1 MKNRPLAFQIWVVIS
16 GILLAISIL
25 LLVLFSNTLRDF
37 FTNET
42 YTTIENEQHVLTE
55 YRLPGSIERR
65 YYSEEATAP
74 TTVRS
79 VQHVLLPES
88 EDAASD
94 RNLTTLSS
102 SFIHKVYKLA
112 NKQDVKMKRYS
123 EDVNGEKVFFVI
135 KKGLSVN
142 GQSAMMLS
150 YALDSY
156 RDDLAFTLFKQLLFI
171 LTGVILLSWIPAI
184 WLAKYLSRPL
194 VSFEKHVKRISEQDW
209 DDPVIVDRQ
218 DEIGKLGHTIEDM
231 RQKLVQKD
239 ETERTLLQNISHDL
253 KTPVMVIRGYTQSIK
268 DGIFPKGDLENTID
282 VIEGEAEKLEKKI
295 KDLLYLTK
303 LDYLLKQNVH
313 HETFSIAE
321 VTEEVIER
329 LKWSRKELSWVID
342 VEVDTVMPGDP
353 EQWSKL
359 LENILENQIRY
370 AETKIEVSIKKDVQN
385 IFITI
390 KNDGPHI
397 EDEMLTSL
405 YEPFNK
411 GKKGEF
417 GIGLS
422 IVKRIL
428 TLHKASIAI
437 ENDKTGVTYRIAVP
451 KK

>member
-1 MKNRPLAFQIWVVIS
+1 MKNKPLAFQIWVVIS

-37 FTNET
+37 FTDET

-55 YRLPGSIERR
+55 YRLPGSIERG
-65 YYSEEATAP
+65 YYSEDATAP
-74 TTVRS
+74 TTFRS
-79 VQHVLLPES
+79 VQHVLLPEREES
-88 EDAASD
+88 ASD
-94 RNLTTLSS
+94 KDLNYFSS

-112 NKQDVKMKRYS
+112 GRQHSVTKRYS
-123 EDVNGEKVFFVI
+123 ADISGEKVFFVI
-135 KKGLSVN
+135 KKGLTIN
-142 GQSAMMLS
+142 GQDAMMLS

-171 LTGVILLSWIPAI
+171 IAGVILLSWIPAI

-194 VSFEKHVKRISEQDW
+194 VSLEKHVKRISKQDW
-209 DDPVIVDRQ
+209 DDPVIVDRK

-231 RQKLVQKD
+231 RSKLVQKD

-268 DGIFPKGDLENTID
+268 DGIFPKGDLETTID

-303 LDYLLKQNVH
+303 LDYLMKQRVH
-313 HETFSIAE
+313 HETFDIVK

-329 LKWSRKELSWVID
+329 LKWARKELSWT
-342 VEVDTVMPGDP
+342 VETEDALMMPGDP

-370 AETKIEVSIKKDVQN
+370 AETAIHIRISQN
-385 IFITI
+385 QQQIVMTVE
-390 KNDGPHI
+390 NDGPPI
-397 EDEMLTSL
+397 EDEMLSSL

-428 TLHKASIAI
+428 TLHKASISI
-437 ENDKTGVTYRIAVP
+437 ENDQSGVIYRIIIP
-451 KK
+451 K

>member
-1 MKNRPLAFQIWVVIS
+1 MKNKPLAFQIWVVIS

-79 VQHVLLPES
+79 VQHVLLPEN
-88 EDAASD
+88 EEASSD
-94 RNLTTLSS
+94 KDLSILSS

-112 NKQDVKMKRYS
+112 DKQEAKKKRYS
-123 EDVNGEKVFFVI
+123 ADVNGEKVFFVI

-156 RDDLAFTLFKQLLFI
+156 RDDLAYTLFKQLLFI
-171 LTGVILLSWIPAI
+171 IAVVILLSWIPAI

-209 DDPVIVDRQ
+209 DDPVKVDRK
-218 DEIGKLGHTIEDM
+218 DEIGKLGHTIEEM

-268 DGIFPKGDLENTID
+268 DGIFPKGDLENTVD
-282 VIEGEAEKLEKKI
+282 VIECEALKLEKKI

-303 LDYLLKQNVH
+303 LDYLAKQKVQH
-313 HETFSIAE
+313 DMFSIVE

-329 LKWSRKELSWVID
+329 LKWARKELSWEID
-342 VEVDTVMPGDP
+342 VEEDILMPGDP
-353 EQWSKL
+353 EQWNKL

-370 AETKIEVSIKKDVQN
+370 AETKIEISMKQDDRN
-385 IFITI
+385 IVITI

-397 EDEMLTSL
+397 EDELLSSL

-428 TLHKASIAI
+428 TLHKASISI

-451 KK
+451 K

>member
-1 MKNRPLAFQIWVVIS
+1 MKNKPLAFQIWVVIS

-37 FTNET
+37 FTDET

-55 YRLPGSIERR
+55 YRLPGSIERG

-74 TTVRS
+74 TTFRS
-79 VQHVLLPES
+79 VQHVLLPEREES
-88 EDAASD
+88 ASD
-94 RNLTTLSS
+94 RDLSYLS
-102 SFIHKVYKLA
+102 NSFIHKVYKLA
-112 NKQDVKMKRYS
+112 GRQHSITKRYS
-123 EDVNGEKVFFVI
+123 AEVSGEKVFFVI
-135 KKGLSVN
+135 KKGLTIN
-142 GQSAMMLS
+142 GQNAMMLS

-156 RDDLAFTLFKQLLFI
+156 RDDLAYTLFRQLLFI
-171 LTGVILLSWIPAI
+171 IAGVILLSWIPAI

-194 VSFEKHVKRISEQDW
+194 VSLEKHVKRISEQDW
-209 DDPVIVDRQ
+209 DDPVIVDRK

-231 RQKLVQKD
+231 RSKLVQKD

-303 LDYLLKQNVH
+303 LDYLLKQPIH
-313 HETFSIAE
+313 HETFDIVK

-329 LKWSRKELSWVID
+329 LKWARKELSWT
-342 VEVDTVMPGDP
+342 VDTGDVMMMSGDP

-370 AETKIEVSIKKDVQN
+370 AETAIHVQISQN
-385 IFITI
+385 QQQIVMTV
-390 KNDGPHI
+390 KNDGPPI
-397 EDEMLTSL
+397 EDEMLSSL

-428 TLHKASIAI
+428 TLHKASITI
-437 ENDKTGVTYRIAVP
+437 ENDQSGVTYRIIVP
-451 KK
+451 K